1 MPLPLAMHPRDKV
14 VLFDGNCPLASDFSR
29 FLRHRDQGRRM
40 RLHSV
45 QSAEGRAIL
54 DWFGLPGDCVQSLL
68 FIDDRQGYERSDALL
83 RTLGQLPH
91 PWRWLRVLQ
100 LLPCSLREGCLDR
113 LVRYRLHGRGQRQ
126 PLPTQS

>member
-1 MPLPLAMHPRDKV
+1 MPLPLDMHPRDKV
-14 VLFDGNCPLASDFSR
+14 VLFDGNCPLGSDWSR
-29 FLRHRDQGRRM
+29 FIRQRDQSRRV
-40 RLHSV
+40 RLYSV

-83 RTLGQLPH
+83 RLLGQLSA

-100 LLPCSLREGCLDR
+100 LLPCSLRDGCLER
-113 LVRYRLHGRGQRQ
+113 LVYHRYRLFASR
-126 PLPTQS
+126 LAPTVSP